1 MKSSPWGASPGSNF
15 DRDVQHDNN
24 NAVASVQ
31 LAPGQPRQSEANK
44 TQFGGND
51 MKTGMNRRAS
61 TPKRLTIIL
70 GGVAGAALVA
80 GLAACGSNAA
90 TSTAP
95 QSSSSSA
102 PVSGDQTATLSEW
115 KIVVP
120 TSIKAGK
127 VNFKIVNAGTIEH
140 EMVVFKADL
149 DLAAYPTDD
158 AGALKEEDPSITK
171 ASDGEN
177 IAAGASE
184 QRTIDL
190 SKPGRYLFVCNLPT
204 HFKLGM
210 ATIVTVS

>member
-1 MKSSPWGASPGSNF
+1 
-15 DRDVQHDNN
+15 
-24 NAVASVQ
+24 
-31 LAPGQPRQSEANK
+31 
-44 TQFGGND
+44 

-61 TPKRLTIIL
+61 TPKRLTIMF
-70 GGVAGAALVA
+70 GGVAAAALVA

-90 TSTAP
+90 TTTTSE
-95 QSSSSSA
+95 SSSSTA
-102 PVSGDQTATLSEW
+102 PVSGDQTATLSEY

-120 TSIKAGK
+120 TLIKAGK
-127 VNFKIVNAGTIEH
+127 LNFKIVNAGAVEH
-140 EMVVFKADL
+140 ELVVFKADL

-171 ASDGEN
+171 TSDGSN
-177 IAAGASE
+177 IAAGGSE

-190 SKPGRYLFVCNLPT
+190 SKPGRYLFVCNLPS

>member
-1 MKSSPWGASPGSNF
+1 
-15 DRDVQHDNN
+15 
-24 NAVASVQ
+24 
-31 LAPGQPRQSEANK
+31 
-44 TQFGGND
+44 

-70 GGVAGAALVA
+70 GGVAVAALVA

-127 VNFKIVNAGTIEH
+127 VNFKIVNAGTVEH

-177 IAAGASE
+177 IAAGGSE

>member
-1 MKSSPWGASPGSNF
+1 
-15 DRDVQHDNN
+15 
-24 NAVASVQ
+24 
-31 LAPGQPRQSEANK
+31 
-44 TQFGGND
+44 
-51 MKTGMNRRAS
+51 MKTRMSRRAS
-61 TPKRLTIIL
+61 TPKRLTIIW
-70 GGVAGAALVA
+70 GGVAVAALVA

-115 KIVVP
+115 KIMVP

-127 VNFKIVNAGTIEH
+127 VNFKIVNAGAMEH
-140 EMVVFKADL
+140 EMVVFKADM
-149 DLAAYPTDD
+149 DIAAYPTDD
-158 AGALKEEDPSITK
+158 TGAVKEEDPSITK
-171 ASDGEN
+171 TSDGSN

-190 SKPGRYLFVCNLPT
+190 SKPGRYLFVCNLPS